1 MAREGEPKRILVAL
15 DTGSLSRIAVEAAA
29 RLAIGLQGELE
40 ALFVEDAKLRRLAEL
55 PFARELGVTSAQAR
69 RFDIAELERAI
80 AVQAQQVRRVLQDEA
95 RRLPLVWTLEVV
107 RGDLV
112 AVVLERTT
120 GADLLVLGMTRRPAF
135 VAAQA
140 ARARTRA
147 RAERRVGRHP
157 IFVLFDGSAAGT
169 RALEAALALERRA
182 RADVLVAIPAPRP
195 EPYATLRKR
204 ADAILDAQG
213 HAASGH
219 LCLADA
225 GVATIGEAARRH
237 RARAVLLPVADFMRA
252 EREFEGLVDEIAC
265 PVVLIK

>member
-1 MAREGEPKRILVAL
+1 M
-15 DTGSLSRIAVEAAA
+15 
-29 RLAIGLQGELE
+29 
-40 ALFVEDAKLRRLAEL
+40 
-55 PFARELGVTSAQAR
+55 
-69 RFDIAELERAI
+69 
-80 AVQAQQVRRVLQDEA
+80 
-95 RRLPLVWTLEVV
+95 
-107 RGDLV
+107 
-112 AVVLERTT
+112 
-120 GADLLVLGMTRRPAF
+120 
-135 VAAQA
+135 
-140 ARARTRA
+140 
-147 RAERRVGRHP
+147 
-157 IFVLFDGSAAGT
+157 LFDGSAAGT

-182 RADVLVAIPAPRP
+182 RADVLVAIPAPRA

-237 RARAVLLPVADFMRA
+237 RARAVLLPVADLVRA